1 MRRSATRA
9 VRDDCLP
16 TMEVYHLRKRFADRE
31 IRDNRKWNVPTALS
45 KRDAL
50 IHHFAHEGL
59 FATGCNHFNVGTG
72 ANLTGIKYFKTSF
85 GDGRNRETD
94 GVG

>member
-1 MRRSATRA
+1 

-16 TMEVYHLRKRFADRE
+16 TMEVYHLGKRLANWE
-31 IRDNRKWNVPTALS
+31 IRNDRKWNLPTAFS

-50 IHHFAHEGL
+50 IHHFAHKGI
-59 FATGCNHFNVGTG
+59 FATGRNHLDVSAG
-72 ANLTGIKYFKTSF
+72 ANLTGTQDFNISF
-85 GDGRNRETD
+85 GNGRDRGTD